1 MNNSALRIAE
11 ISLDAV
17 RHNVRSILERT
28 GGHLITVVKANGY
41 GHGAADVARAALEA
55 GTTMLGVAD
64 LSEAYALREAGITA
78 PIMCWIHGP
87 HSDFDEALERDV
99 TLAIGFE
106 SQLEKLAGS
115 ALRLGKTAPIQFKI
129 DTGLSRNGASA
140 DEWETLFRRAYALQS
155 EGIVR
160 VEGIFTHLS
169 NAGAEEDLAQQ
180 AEFERALALLRGIGI
195 EPEYIHMASSA
206 ATITSPHLYYN
217 TVRVGLLTYGL
228 SPFEDK
234 TAADLGL
241 RPVMTLTA
249 QIAALRNVREGAG
262 VSYNFIYRVPRITR
276 LALVPVGY
284 ADGLRRALSGKG
296 ASVSILGTRCPI
308 VGRISMDQFL
318 VNLEPLG
325 ERAETLELGDR
336 VVLFGD
342 PLTGAPSMDEWA
354 TYADTINYE
363 IATGI
368 GSRVVR
374 VVTDSETA

>member
-1 MNNSALRIAE
+1 MNDSALRIAE

-17 RHNVRSILERT
+17 RHNVRSVLERT

-115 ALRLGKTAPIQFKI
+115 ALRLGKTAPIQLKI

-180 AEFERALALLRGIGI
+180 AEFERALTLLRGIGI

-262 VSYNFIYRVPRITR
+262 VSYNFIYRVPRNTR

-368 GSRVVR
+368 SSRVVR